1 MTKIMP
7 VNKKNT
13 KRSKKSPSPNQP
25 RETQETLEKA
35 FSEAIATKSK
45 NEVSTV
51 ERWVLGQFSACQYF
65 GPMLTTIPLN
75 CDNYWLDLKAF

>member
-45 NEVSTV
+45 NEVSAV
-51 ERWVLGQFSACQYF
+51 ER
-65 GPMLTTIPLN
+65 
-75 CDNYWLDLKAF
+75 